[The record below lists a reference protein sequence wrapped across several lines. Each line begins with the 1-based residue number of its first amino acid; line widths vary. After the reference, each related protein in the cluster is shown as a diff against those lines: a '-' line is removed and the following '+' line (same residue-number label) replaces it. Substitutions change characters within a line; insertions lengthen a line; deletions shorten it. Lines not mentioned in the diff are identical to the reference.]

1 MSDSLVLKIPE
12 LRRLYQAL
20 DWLQPPSSAPAQ
32 QQKVWSSLQ
41 GKLHRLGPRPVLNN
55 PNISDNMLES
65 QDNQAE
71 ATMLRLFTADHIK
84 NIPGRLTGH
93 AVFNIHMLAKLAGG
107 CSARDVWQRPLASR
121 AARKAVSYNPLYS
134 LGSEATNAHLRASDH
149 GKKTIRT

>member
-55 PNISDNMLES
+55 PNISDNSKLCAALSQLHLRFKTVVCIQSCYWIHAVLES

-84 NIPGRLTGH
+84 NIPGSLLVDVLQEMVSDTITAKQLADHLKPVLT
-93 AVFNIHMLAKLAGG
+93 AVAGG
-107 CSARDVWQRPLASR
+107 
-121 AARKAVSYNPLYS
+121 S
-134 LGSEATNAHLRASDH
+134 LDA
-149 GKKTIRT
+149 